1 MDMAGSIHQLSKKT
15 VGSMIDYCKQKYAN
29 KGRLST
35 VFGAGKLVLILGV
48 FFAALI
54 ILPLYFMPS
63 EEEQIESELKSWCTT
78 HHSELTYEACLDEA
92 GL

>member
-1 MDMAGSIHQLSKKT
+1 
-15 VGSMIDYCKQKYAN
+15 MIEYYKQKYALAGWLN
-29 KGRLST
+29 T
-35 VFGAGKLVLILGV
+35 AFGAGKLVLILGV

-54 ILPLYFMPS
+54 ILPIYFMPS

-78 HHSELTYEACLDEA
+78 HHSELTYVACLDEA

>member
-1 MDMAGSIHQLSKKT
+1 M
-15 VGSMIDYCKQKYAN
+15 VGSMFDYYKQKYAN
-29 KGRLST
+29 EGWLSI
-35 VFGAGKLVLILGV
+35 VLGAGKLVLILGV

-63 EEEQIESELKSWCTT
+63 EEEQIESELKSWCST
-78 HHSELTYEACLDEA
+78 HHPELTHEACLDEA